1 MSGVRLSSYPIFLL
15 LVLGALR
22 FGVAGATLLTVQV
35 AAIVTA
41 AAVGGTGPIAALNSG
56 FGWQIGQ
63 AQILVVVVFLIS
75 FVTAAAVAE
84 RRRAEALIEGQRVA
98 AAERAATNERLTAF
112 AREIARTLEADATFH
127 RIVQAAATVVDA
139 DIVQLSVADDTA
151 AGRHFVRAAIGAPAA
166 IGQPI
171 EVGDGIAG
179 SVIRNGVAVAHEL
192 CDPSDHGR
200 ALVHAMPPEPLAFA
214 CAPVMRDGVVI
225 ATLGVGRLDLQLPF
239 TATETAALGV
249 MADLSAQAIANVM
262 EFSRADERSI
272 RDELTGLPNRR
283 YFNLAL
289 EQLAALRA
297 RQTPEA
303 RPVVSAILID
313 VDHFGAVNNER
324 GHATGDVVLAALGAL
339 LATRLRRADI
349 VARYGGEEFVAVLP
363 GTPRAEAARLADDL
377 RRQFAALV
385 LTGTDGQPIRCTLS
399 AGVAAVPAG
408 EESTAELIG
417 TADVA
422 LIMAKRAGR
431 NQVIAA

>member
-1 MSGVRLSSYPIFLL
+1 
-15 LVLGALR
+15 
-22 FGVAGATLLTVQV
+22 
-35 AAIVTA
+35 
-41 AAVGGTGPIAALNSG
+41 
-56 FGWQIGQ
+56 
-63 AQILVVVVFLIS
+63 
-75 FVTAAAVAE
+75 
-84 RRRAEALIEGQRVA
+84 
-98 AAERAATNERLTAF
+98 
-112 AREIARTLEADATFH
+112 
-127 RIVQAAATVVDA
+127 
-139 DIVQLSVADDTA
+139 
-151 AGRHFVRAAIGAPAA
+151 
-166 IGQPI
+166 
-171 EVGDGIAG
+171 
-179 SVIRNGVAVAHEL
+179 
-192 CDPSDHGR
+192 
-200 ALVHAMPPEPLAFA
+200 
-214 CAPVMRDGVVI
+214 VI
-225 ATLGVGRLDLQLPF
+225 ATLGVGRLDLHRPF
-239 TATETAALGV
+239 SATETAALGV